1 MIYSASLSV
10 AQADIG
16 DSFYFVKRQIAF
28 IAVGY
33 GCFAAIVRWPLRRW
47 FRVAGLLYL
56 CGLGLVLATHVPG
69 LGLTR
74 LDATRWLNLGV
85 TTIQPS
91 EFLKPLLVL
100 QAAWVFGRWYAH
112 PRWYRGLW
120 LTLFALGL
128 GAILTQPNL
137 GTTAVCGMTLW
148 LMAGVGGLPLFALG
162 GTAALGVTAATISV
176 SFKEYQFRRLLAFL
190 DPWANHQGIGYQ
202 LVQSLLAIG
211 SGGAWGT
218 GFGLSQQKLSYLPI
232 QYTDFIFAVFAE
244 EFGAIGTLGF
254 LGLLLA
260 YALAATRVAR
270 YSPDIAVRLVAA
282 GCACLLVGQALL
294 NICVVSGLLP
304 TTGVPLPMFSYGG
317 SSVLASLATAALLVR
332 AARETERDRRLI

>member
-10 AQADIG
+10 ARADIG
-16 DSFYFVKRQIAF
+16 DSLYFVKRQIAF
-28 IAVGY
+28 IVIGY
-33 GCFAAIVRWPLRRW
+33 GGFVAIVRWPLHRW
-47 FRVAGLLYL
+47 FRIAGLLYAI
-56 CGLGLVLATHVPG
+56 GLGLVLATHVPG
-69 LGLTR
+69 LGMTR

-112 PRWYRGLW
+112 PRWYRALW
-120 LTLFALGL
+120 LTLFAIGL
-128 GAILTQPNL
+128 AAILTQPNL
-137 GTTAVCGMTLW
+137 GTTAICGITLW
-148 LMAGVGGLPLFALG
+148 LMAGVAGLPSFALA
-162 GTAALGVTAATISV
+162 GTATLGALAAAISISV
-176 SFKEYQFRRLLAFL
+176 KEYQFRRLLAFL
-190 DPWANHQGIGYQ
+190 NPWKNHQDIGYQ

-211 SGGAWGT
+211 SGGWWGT

-244 EFGAIGTLGF
+244 EFGVIGTLGF
-254 LGLLLA
+254 LCLLLA
-260 YALAATRVAR
+260 YALAANRVAR
-270 YSPDIAVRLVAA
+270 RSHDIAARLVAS
-282 GCACLLVGQALL
+282 GCTCLLVGQALL

-332 AARETERDRRLI
+332 AARETTGKYQS